1 MVFIKKIKNMNNKM
15 AMNTYLST
23 TESKKKDKQ
32 NRNRIIDTESILMV
46 AIWEGGWK
54 DGWKRRRD
62 EEI

>member
-32 NRNRIIDTESILMV
+32 NRNRITDTENILMV
-46 AIWEGGWK
+46 AHWEGG
-54 DGWKRRRD
+54 
-62 EEI
+62 